1 MSAHFKVFPWLLF
14 TAKRC
19 LWSSGPV
26 TMLCTQTATQD
37 QLPGG
42 HSQVCRI
49 FMANIF
55 KAEFFSKLSSTLTW
69 TILNQACQLE
79 TTGSKAP
86 IRNKSSYLWF
96 ICLLDPSHASVCVTG
111 MSLRVLP
118 SAHSQIN
125 HQINNTII
133 QRMALPTLPNNIL
146 PLLREIIQQ
155 KRKI

>member
-1 MSAHFKVFPWLLF
+1 ME
-14 TAKRC
+14 
-19 LWSSGPV
+19 
-26 TMLCTQTATQD
+26 
-37 QLPGG
+37 
-42 HSQVCRI
+42 
-49 FMANIF
+49 NIF
-55 KAEFFSKLSSTLTW
+55 KAEFFSKLSSTLTC